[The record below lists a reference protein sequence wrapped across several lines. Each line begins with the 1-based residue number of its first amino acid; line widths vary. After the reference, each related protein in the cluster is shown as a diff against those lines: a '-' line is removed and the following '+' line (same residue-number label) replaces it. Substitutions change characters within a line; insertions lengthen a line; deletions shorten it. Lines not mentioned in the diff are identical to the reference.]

1 MIDDNYLQEAITTLK
16 AGGTILFPTDT
27 IWGLGCDAT
36 NEEAVKK
43 IYKIKNRPQDKPL
56 ILLAS
61 SIEMIKTYVKS
72 IHPKIETLLLYH
84 SRPLTVIY
92 ENARNLPS
100 ILLPKDKS
108 IGIRIPQDEFCR
120 KLIESYGKP
129 LVSTSANISSQPY
142 PNSFGEIQSN
152 ILKNV
157 DHIVALRQQ
166 EKSNSK
172 PSVIIKLDQKGELLF
187 LRD

>member
-1 MIDDNYLQEAITTLK
+1 MIDDNYLNQAISTLT

-27 IWGLGCDAT
+27 IWGIGCDAT

-43 IYKIKNRPQDKPL
+43 IYKIKNRPEGKPL

-61 SIEMIKTYVKS
+61 SISMVKTYVKS

-84 SRPLTVIY
+84 ARPLTVIY
-92 ENARNLPS
+92 DNARNLPE

-120 KLIESYGKP
+120 KLIEKYNKP
-129 LVSTSANISSQPY
+129 LVSTSANISDQPY

-157 DHIVALRQQ
+157 DHIVALRQN
-166 EKSNSK
+166 EKSKSK
-172 PSVIIKLDQKGELLF
+172 PSVIIKLDQKGELEF
-187 LRD
+187 LRE